1 MVFVMILSLLM
12 VGGNKEFLDTVDE
25 QKAMGYTWHK
35 IECREH
41 NKELPAITIDTH
53 TGKSLVCYQL
63 LP

>member
-1 MVFVMILSLLM
+1 M